1 MLFNICIMSFN
12 RPSDLAITP
21 EDMVDI
27 WTTKYQRHIDSY
39 SGLPLTNLEEKMR
52 RAGACAINAEKA
64 MEEMIRRGIDPKHLR
79 AVYFVNY
86 RDHMQNEEFF
96 ATELSMP
103 NDVMRRDERENES
116 GEQLMAY
123 HVTVVYNPNGFK
135 GDEDLE
141 DSQVFDLTVR
151 KNYFWGLDYS
161 DFIDSTFFDEDSI
174 DQNEQIKGFI
184 FSLEQL
190 KEINRRIIESSEFHE
205 DEMERMADF
214 TTMMN
219 SY

>member
-1 MLFNICIMSFN
+1 MAFN
-12 RPSDLAITP
+12 RPSDILITP
-21 EDMVDI
+21 EDMEDI
-27 WTTKYQRHIDSY
+27 WSSKYQRHIDTY
-39 SGLPLTNLEEKMR
+39 GGLPLINLEERMR

-64 MEEMIRRGIDPKHLR
+64 MEEMIRRGIDQKHLR

-86 RDHMQNEEFF
+86 RDHMQNDEFF

-103 NDVMRRDERENES
+103 NDVMRREEREADSN
-116 GEQLMAY
+116 EQLMAY

-135 GDEDLE
+135 GEKDLE

-151 KNYFWGLDYS
+151 KNDFWGLDYS
-161 DFIDSTFFDEDSI
+161 DFIDFTFFDEESR
-174 DQNEQIKGFI
+174 DQNEQIKGFVL
-184 FSLEQL
+184 SLEQL

-205 DEMERMADF
+205 DDIERMSDF